1 MPLHQ
6 SADLPYTITFAHR
19 QAFFATVNRTLP
31 TAALLTGGKNAVA
44 SVRDQPYMITFANR
58 QAFSHSRKHS
68 LYRLSH
74 FLPAARLPLH
84 QSADLPYTITFA
96 HRQAFFATANRSLPT
111 VTLSYQRQDCRCIS
125 PPTWH
130 IRLLLHTD
138 KPFSQP

>member
-74 FLPAARLPLH
+74 FLTGGKIAVAA
-84 QSADLPYTITFA
+84 SADMPYTITFA
-96 HRQAFFATANRSLPT
+96 HS
-111 VTLSYQRQDCRCIS
+111 
-125 PPTWH
+125 
-130 IRLLLHTD
+130 